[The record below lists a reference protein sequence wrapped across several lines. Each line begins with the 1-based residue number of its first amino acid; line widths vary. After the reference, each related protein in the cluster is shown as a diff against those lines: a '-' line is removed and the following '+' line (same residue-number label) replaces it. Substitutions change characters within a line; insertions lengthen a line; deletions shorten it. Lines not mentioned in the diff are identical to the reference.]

1 MPTKGNRD
9 IPRSPRRQE
18 LMPSRQISRKR
29 LGKKG
34 RKREKKKGAQPDD
47 RLCSSVCYKEPG
59 NDVPCSLLHL
69 SYDGLECLGVIDSEV
84 SKNLAVDLDA
94 TLVQQTHQLRV
105 AQTLEAGSSVDTLD
119 PQSAEVALL
128 VTAVTEGV
136 GETLLPSVLGNGPN
150 VLAGTKITS
159 GQTQDFISLSS

>member
-9 IPRSPRRQE
+9 VPRSPWRQK
-18 LMPSRQISRKR
+18 LMPSRQISKKS
-29 LGKKG
+29 LGRKG
-34 RKREKKKGAQPDD
+34 RKKKGAQPDD

-59 NDVPCSLLHL
+59 DDVPCSLLHL

-119 PQSAEVALL
+119 PESAEVALL
-128 VTAVTEGV
+128 VTAVTV
-136 GETLLPSVLGNGPN
+136 SVCETLLPSVLRNCPN
-150 VLAGTKITS
+150 ILSCTIVTLGEL
-159 GQTQDFISLSS
+159 QDSCSLCF

>member
-1 MPTKGNRD
+1 
-9 IPRSPRRQE
+9 
-18 LMPSRQISRKR
+18 MPSRQISKKR
-29 LGKKG
+29 LERKG

-105 AQTLEAGSSVDTLD
+105 AQTLEAGSSVDTLN
-119 PQSAEVALL
+119 PQRTESTLL
-128 VTAVTEGV
+128 VAAIAVSIGKA
-136 GETLLPSVLGNGPN
+136 LLPSVLGYGPY
-150 VLAGTKITS
+150 VLTRSIVTTCK
-159 GQTQDFISLSS
+159 L

>member
-1 MPTKGNRD
+1 MFPVAPGAKNLCRLAKY
-9 IPRSPRRQE
+9 PRNAWEGR
-18 LMPSRQISRKR
+18 
-29 LGKKG
+29 GGKG
-34 RKREKKKGAQPDD
+34 RKKKGAQPDD

-119 PQSAEVALL
+119 PESAEVALL

-136 GETLLPSVLGNGPN
+136 GETLLPSVLGNGPY
-150 VLAGTKITS
+150 VLAGTEVTASEFEDALTLCS
-159 GQTQDFISLSS
+159 GGYVID